1 MSTKILLIILFIFL
15 FGKFSQGQVDSDS
28 TEYTFFINDTSIL
41 SSPMILLDDLL
52 VIQDISPELSPEG
65 RKPLLLI
72 HGWSFEGKP
81 APPGPGFWENFKNYI
96 LNDATLSA
104 NFKPYYVNYWSNE
117 VSVKEIAHELRKKIE
132 EAGLHEQ
139 KIAIVAHSMGG
150 LVARSYM
157 QENTFSQGIAK
168 NTMCGDLVDQLITL
182 GTAHHGSPMANGPAR
197 NAKFSGLYSFYM
209 LMIESLM
216 FNETKYTDVNRSDL
230 RWDNYD
236 NLFNYIT
243 YSDEANL
250 WLLNLNGNEKYN
262 SKIVCYTASAP
273 GEFITVPNGID
284 EQYKMGAKFIEEG
297 FKMENDG
304 IVPVKSAAFD
314 GHTVKR
320 IRHFNNYNHA
330 DIIRGKSNKNELF
343 DPLKSDLMEVAP
355 LKITWP
361 DFTSTN
367 HIKHSQIKLIK
378 WEAPTTVQMVNIYLS
393 TNNGQ
398 SYEKIADRL
407 NAASGEYTWSVPAIN
422 ASNCLVKITN
432 ADFEPEASIS
442 KTPFTIFRNL
452 ITFNHPVSNSYF
464 LRSKSNEIQWTQ
476 IGLGNKV
483 KISYTD
489 TKNGIE
495 KLIANNVATSVGSN
509 TFTWSADNNLPP
521 TDQAQI
527 KIELL
532 NLNELYGDDE
542 AYTFSSSQ
550 FHLLGDPNFALLS
563 PETYPSDYF
572 GIEGER
578 VTIGSTYSINWRAE
592 GEIKYIE
599 FYLCDSNKQVISH
612 ITNVTNTPKMEV
624 QKSTRWIVPEHYGDQ
639 FCFLARA
646 GYAFD
651 SILFEVY
658 SDRTFRI
665 NKQTA
670 LINLPDTNAFPLQPC
685 FEVKEITQAAAYEF
699 HLQLNTTSELNNYMK
714 FETTSSKLCL
724 PHTLEYELEPGTSY
738 RLMAIAKIGSENT
751 FPDQITFKTTE
762 IAPAPFEIIAPAQ
775 KSETEESELP
785 LIWER
790 AVGAS
795 SYQIEMSQ
803 KNQLLFSK
811 TGIPKQDTTFILDIS
826 ITTFYDDIDIIVAA
840 VNPFGSTTTSSTFIK
855 TYRNSV
861 DDFERKTSTTLSNY
875 PNPFHDET
883 TIIFNLPKD
892 EDRVVITLF
901 DLTGKKLTNIADGR
915 FKKGTNRVLWKR
927 TGESSMNIGNGIYLI
942 RLNSNQINSSKLVMV
957 Q

>member
-1 MSTKILLIILFIFL
+1 MSTKTLLIILFIFL
-15 FGKFSQGQVDSDS
+15 FAKFSQGQDDFYS
-28 TEYTFFINDTSIL
+28 TDFTISNNDTPLL
-41 SSPMILLDDLL
+41 SSPMLLLDDLL

-96 LNDATLSA
+96 LNDATLRA
-104 NFKPYYVNYWSNE
+104 KFKPYYVNYWSNE
-117 VSVKEIAHELRKKIE
+117 VSVKDLAQELRKKIE

-150 LVARSYM
+150 LLARSYM
-157 QENTFSQGIAK
+157 QENSFTQGIAK
-168 NTMCGDLVDQLITL
+168 DTMCGDLVDQLITL
-182 GTAHHGSPMANGPAR
+182 GTSHHGSPMANGPAR
-197 NAKFSGLYSFYM
+197 NDKFKGIYSSYM
-209 LMIESLM
+209 LFIETLM
-216 FNETKYTDVNRSDL
+216 FKETKYTDVNRSDL

-236 NLFNYIT
+236 NLLDYIT
-243 YSDEANL
+243 FSDEVNP
-250 WLLNLNGNEKYN
+250 WLVNLNGNVKYDN
-262 SKIVCYTASAP
+262 KIVCYTASVP
-273 GEFITVPNGID
+273 GEFITIPNGID
-284 EQYKMGAKFIEEG
+284 EQYKMGAKFIEQG
-297 FKMENDG
+297 FGMQNDG

-314 GHTVKR
+314 EHTVKR

-361 DFTSTN
+361 NYASN
-367 HIKHSQIKLIK
+367 HYIKHSQNRLIK
-378 WEAPTTVQMVNIYLS
+378 WEAPTSIQWVNIYLS

-398 SYEKIADRL
+398 SYEKIADSL

-422 ASNCLVKITN
+422 ASNCLIKITN
-432 ADFEPEASIS
+432 ADFEFEYSIS
-442 KTPFTIFRNL
+442 GNPFTIFHNL
-452 ITFNHPVSNSYF
+452 ITFNDPVSNSYF
-464 LRSKSNEIQWTQ
+464 LRSKSNDIQWTQ
-476 IGLGNKV
+476 IGLGNSV

-495 KLIANNVATSVGSN
+495 KVIANNIATSVGTN
-509 TFTWSADNNLPP
+509 TFTWSANNSLPP

-527 KIELL
+527 KIEILQ
-532 NLNELYGDDE
+532 LNELYGIQE
-542 AYTFSSSQ
+542 TYTFTSNQ
-550 FHLLGDPNFALLS
+550 FHMLGDPNFTLLS
-563 PETYPSDYF
+563 PETYPSDF
-572 GIEGER
+572 LGIEGER
-578 VTIGSTYSINWRAE
+578 VAIGSTYSINWRTE
-592 GEIKYIE
+592 GEIKHIE
-599 FYLCDSNKQVISH
+599 FYLCDSNKHVIRH

-624 QKSTRWIVPEHYGDQ
+624 LRSTRWIVPEYYGDQ
-639 FCFLARA
+639 FYIYARA

-670 LINLPDTNAFPLQPC
+670 LINLPDINAFPLQPC
-685 FEVKEITQAAAYEF
+685 FEVKEIPQSTAYEF
-699 HLQLNTTSELNNYMK
+699 HLQLNTTGEHNNYRK
-714 FETTSSKLCL
+714 YETSGTMLCL
-724 PHTLEYELEPGTSY
+724 PHLLEFELEPGTSY
-738 RLMAIAKIGSENT
+738 QLTAIAKIGSENA
-751 FPDQITFKTTE
+751 FPDQITFKTAE
-762 IAPAPFEIIAPAQ
+762 IAPAPFEIIVPV
-775 KSETEESELP
+775 KNSETEEPELSV
-785 LIWER
+785 IWER

-795 SYQIEMSQ
+795 RYQIEMSQ

-811 TGIPKQDTTFILDIS
+811 TNIPKQDTTFIVDI
-826 ITTFYDDIDIIVAA
+826 TNATFYDDIDIIVTA
-840 VNPFGSTTTSSTFIK
+840 VNPFGSTTTSSTLIK
-855 TYRNSV
+855 TYHNSV

-901 DLTGKKLTNIADGR
+901 DLSGKKLTTIADRR
-915 FKKGTNRVLWKR
+915 FKKGTNQVLWKR
-927 TGESSMNIGNGIYLI
+927 TGESIMNIGNGIYLI
-942 RLNSNQINSSKLVMV
+942 RLNSNQINSSKLIMV